1 MGRPVTKWL
10 GAIALALGSTLAM
23 GCQGESRPVV
33 PSAVRPMLMVAG
45 GAGENGAYFNGRL
58 YKWTFPS
65 SKGSDQRE
73 LVFGCFR
80 VGVDMIDRAQPRA
93 RLYALFLPGA
103 TMHACPDGS
112 DKHDHILSAVP
123 GSPGYATQFGLLEV
137 WPGPNFDPS
146 IVPIKSEADLFA
158 AEQAGQV
165 VIIDDEVA
173 LHAVVGGPSK

>member
-1 MGRPVTKWL
+1 MGRPVTRWL

-58 YKWTFPS
+58 YTWTFPS

-93 RLYALFLPGA
+93 RLYALFCRA
-103 TMHACPDGS
+103 QRCTHALMGRTNTTTF
-112 DKHDHILSAVP
+112 SARCQDRR
-123 GSPGYATQFGLLEV
+123 ATQRSLDYSRCGR
-137 WPGPNFDPS
+137 DRTS
-146 IVPIKSEADLFA
+146 IRRSYRSNPRRTCSRLSRPAR
-158 AEQAGQV
+158 
-165 VIIDDEVA
+165 
-173 LHAVVGGPSK
+173 S